1 MKTYLRLLAFLKP
14 YRLLIAA
21 AMICMVLY
29 AISQGAVIFLV
40 GPFAAFV
47 FDPKSFDG
55 SKIKLGDWQVFD
67 EVIRAVGG
75 NFFPVLVVSI
85 MVAFTVK
92 GLTDFA
98 QAILMGDTAQR
109 VLRDIRNRLFTHLE
123 ALPIRYYTHKSTGE
137 LMSRLTNDVAVV
149 QGAVSDAVAALM
161 RDTSSTIVLI
171 ALAFAMDFKMALI
184 ACAVFPVA
192 VIPIMRLGR
201 RLRRASRKKLVTTAK
216 LSTLIHEMV
225 RGIRI
230 VKGFA
235 MERWEAKKF
244 EEENSSLYRTN
255 LRAIRLKAFITPLNE
270 FLAAVGI
277 VATLWYGKE
286 RIAAGTLETYEFFVF
301 VAALGSL
308 YPYLKKLAAVNN
320 VVQEGIAGA
329 TRIFEILD
337 ERPEP
342 PDPPHAVPLETVRG
356 GVSFEDVYFRYD
368 DEMVLKGI
376 SFSIGVGEIVALVGA
391 SGGGKTTIAN
401 IIPRFYAPTTGRVTI
416 DGRDLSDYTVKSLR
430 RQIGIVTQ
438 QTLLFNDTVA
448 NNIAYGEV
456 RSTRDEIETAARA
469 AHAHDFIMRMPEGY
483 DTIVGEGGLRLSGGE
498 AQRLSVARALL
509 KDAPILILDEAT
521 SSLDADSEAAVQ
533 RALEN
538 LLANRTTLV
547 IAHRLSTV
555 IRADRILVLDDGVIV
570 EEGSHTELLQ
580 RSQVYDR
587 LYRRQ
592 FEDAL
597 ATTEVGARA

>member
-1 MKTYLRLLAFLKP
+1 MKTYFRLLAFLKP

-29 AISQGAVIFLV
+29 SISQGAGIFLV
-40 GPFAAFV
+40 GPFAMFV
-47 FDPKSFDG
+47 FDPKGFDG
-55 SKIKLGDWQVFD
+55 SRIKLGEWHVFD
-67 EVIRAVGG
+67 EVIQVVGG
-75 NFFPVLVVSI
+75 NFFTVLVISI
-85 MVAFTVK
+85 LVVFTVK
-92 GLTDFA
+92 GITDFT
-98 QAILMGDTAQR
+98 QAVLMGDTAQR
-109 VLRDIRNRLFTHLE
+109 VLRDIRNRLFAHLE
-123 ALPIRYYTHKSTGE
+123 ALPIRYYTYKSTGE
-137 LMSRLTNDVAVV
+137 LMSRLTNDVALV
-149 QGAVSDAVAALM
+149 QGAVSDAVAALL
-161 RDTSSTIVLI
+161 RDASSTMVLI

-184 ACAVFPVA
+184 ACAIFPVA

-201 RLRRASRKKLVTTAK
+201 RLRRASRKKLVTTAQ

-235 MERWEAKKF
+235 MERWEARKF
-244 EEENSSLYRTN
+244 GDENSKLYRTN

-286 RIAAGTLETYEFFVF
+286 RIAAGTLEKYEFFTF
-301 VAALGSL
+301 LAALGTL
-308 YPYLKKLAAVNN
+308 YPYIKKLAGVNN

-342 PDPPHAVPLETVRG
+342 PDPPDAVPLEAVRE
-356 GVSFEDVYFRYD
+356 GVCFEDVYFRYD

-401 IIPRFYAPTTGRVTI
+401 IIPRFYAPTTGKVTI
-416 DGRDLSDYTVKSLR
+416 DGRDLSNYTVKSLR

-438 QTLLFNDTVA
+438 QTILFNDTVA

-456 RSTRDEIETAARA
+456 RRSRGEIEAAARA
-469 AHAHDFIMRMPEGY
+469 AHAHEFIMHMPEGY
-483 DTIVGEGGLRLSGGE
+483 ETLVGEGGLRLSGGE

-533 RALEN
+533 GALEN

-547 IAHRLSTV
+547 IAHRFST
-555 IRADRILVLDDGVIV
+555 IRHASRILVIREGEIV
-570 EEGSHTELLQ
+570 EEGTHEELLANGSEY
-580 RSQVYDR
+580 RR
-587 LYRRQ
+587 LYEKQ
-592 FEDAL
+592 FLIDGKRSEAPL
-597 ATTEVGARA
+597 H